1 MIAKIKMQ
9 KYEPLKQEPEILKF
23 WKDRRIYEKAKEKG
37 RGKKKFYFL
46 DGPPYTSGKVHLG
59 TAWNKSLKDMILR
72 YKRMRGLE
80 VLDRAGYDM
89 HGLPTENA
97 AEKELGIKKKEEI
110 EKFGVAKFVRTCKN
124 LSIKNMKIMNADF
137 QRLGVWMDFE
147 NAYQSV
153 KKEFIDGEW
162 WLVKKVHEKKRLYE
176 GLRSMAWDWR
186 HQTALAKH
194 ELEYKTIKDKS
205 IFVRMKVKGKEKE
218 YLIIWTTTPWTIAF
232 NLGIMVHPEFDYV
245 KCKVGSEYWIVAKA
259 LASAFISSVAGKKFQ
274 IVEEFKGKKLE
285 GTEYVHPFYDEL
297 KEHYDKIK
305 KEHPKTHTVVLSE
318 EYVDTSSG
326 SGLVHMA
333 PGCGPEDYE
342 VGHRNNIPAWNLV
355 KENGVYSDE
364 MGIFAGRHA
373 LKDNQSFTKDLE
385 KKGALVAQTQVEHE
399 YPHGQRSHHPVI
411 FRTTKQ
417 WFFKVEDIK
426 KDLIR
431 ENNKIKWVPKAGYNA
446 FNSWLENLRDNS
458 ISKQRYWGTP
468 IPIWK
473 NIDNP
478 DDYIVIGSVKELEE
492 LSGKK
497 VEEPHIPWIDEIII
511 EKDGKKYK
519 RVPDILDVWVDA
531 GTVSWN
537 SLDFPANKDNFKK
550 YFPPDFILEGKDQ
563 VRGWFNLLHIASMLS
578 MGKRSFNAAYMHGF
592 VNDAMGRKMS
602 KSLENY
608 ILPEE
613 VIEKYGADTFR
624 YYTLGGTNAGLDL
637 NYNFDGM
644 KVKHR
649 NLTVLWNLHNYLIDL
664 ANNSNTNPVDLKIR
678 KDRFST
684 EENYIFSKLNST
696 IRKAT
701 KLFEDYRLNDVPLL
715 IEDLFLKLSRTYIQL
730 TRDKSTGDDKKV
742 VLYTVYNVLMEVLKM
757 FAPIAPYITEKI
769 YQNLKNQFDLEKES
783 IHHFEWPKYD
793 EKSINKEL
801 ELEMDSTGEAI
812 QTILA
817 LREKIQLGVRWPLQE
832 AVIVT
837 KNEKT
842 VKAVESLKGIIKKQ
856 TNIKELDVQQSLPG
870 IKLSIKADYSQLG
883 PDFGKKAPQ
892 IIAKLTSESP
902 ETILS
907 HLEKEGKYTIK
918 LDKEKVKI
926 VKEHLI
932 VTRKVPVPYIE
943 GTFKNGF
950 VYLNK
955 DVDEELEAEGY
966 VRELMRRVQELRK
979 KAGLQKKD
987 KISLFIKTDEELK
1000 DTFNNFY
1007 SAIKGKVG
1015 ASSLKISDLK
1025 PSKKHKYE
1033 SRERVRDK
1041 KFELFL
1047 DKV

>member
-1 MIAKIKMQ
+1 MER
-9 KYEPLKQEPEILKF
+9 YDPLKQEPEIFKF
-23 WKDRRIYEKAKEKG
+23 WKDNKVYEKAKENNKN
-37 RGKKKFYFL
+37 KKKFYFL

-59 TAWNKSLKDMILR
+59 TAWNKSLKDSILR
-72 YKRMRGLE
+72 YKRMQGFN

-97 AEKELGIKKKEEI
+97 AEKELGIKNKDDIKT
-110 EKFGVAKFVRTCKN
+110 FGVAKFVKACKD
-124 LSIKNMKIMNADF
+124 LSIRNMKIMNVDF

-176 GLRSMAWDWR
+176 GLRSMAWDWQ

-194 ELEYKTIKDKS
+194 ELEYKNIKDRS
-205 IFVRMKVKGKEKE
+205 IYVKMKVKGKNE

-232 NLGIMVHPEFDYV
+232 NLGIMVNPKLDYV
-245 KCKVGSEYWIVAKA
+245 KCKVNNEYWVVAKV
-259 LASAFISSVAGKKFQ
+259 LASTLISSIAKKKFG
-274 IVEEFKGKKLE
+274 IVEEFKGKELE
-285 GTEYVHPFYDEL
+285 GLEYEPPFYEEL

-305 KEHPKTHTVVLSE
+305 EDHPKTHTVVMSE
-318 EYVDTSSG
+318 EYVDISSG

-342 VGHRNNIPAWNLV
+342 VGHRNNLPAWNLV
-355 KENGVYSDE
+355 KEDGTYSRE
-364 MGIFAGRHA
+364 MGPFSGMHA
-373 LKDNQSFTKDLE
+373 IKDNNKFTEHL
-385 KKGALVAQTQVEHE
+385 KKKNAVVAEQLVEHS
-399 YPHGQRSHHPVI
+399 YPHGQRSHEPVI

-426 KDLIR
+426 KDMIK

-468 IPIWK
+468 LPIWR
-473 NIDNP
+473 NVNDP
-478 DDYIVIGSVKELEE
+478 EDYIVIGSNKELEE

-511 EKDGKKYK
+511 EKDGNKYK

-537 SLDFPANKDNFKK
+537 SLDFSISKDNFKK
-550 YFPPDFILEGKDQ
+550 YFPADFILEGKDQ
-563 VRGWFNLLHIASMLS
+563 IRGWFNLLHVASMLS

-592 VNDAMGRKMS
+592 INDAKGRKMS
-602 KSLENY
+602 KSLGNY

-613 VIEKYGADTFR
+613 VIGKYGADTLR
-624 YYTLGGTNAGLDL
+624 YYMISGANPGLDL
-637 NYNFDGM
+637 NYNFDDM
-644 KVKHR
+644 KVKYR

-664 ANNSNTNPVDLKIR
+664 ATNANINPKDLKLK
-678 KDRFST
+678 KDSLSI
-684 EENYIFSKLNST
+684 EEKYIFSKLNST
-696 IRKAT
+696 IKKVT
-701 KLFEDYRLNDVPLL
+701 KLFEEYKLNETPLL
-715 IEDLFLKLSRTYIQL
+715 VEDLFLKLSRTYIQL
-730 TRDKSTGDDKKV
+730 TREKSIGDEKKV
-742 VLYTVYNVLMEVLKM
+742 VLFTVYNVLVKALKI

-769 YQNLKNQFDLEKES
+769 YQNLKKEFDLEESS

-801 ELEMDSTGEAI
+801 ENEMDNISDI
-812 QTILA
+812 LQTIFY
-817 LREKIQLGVRWPLQE
+817 LREKIQMGVRWPLQK

-837 KNEKT
+837 HDEKT
-842 VKAVESLKGIIKKQ
+842 IKAVEKLKAIIKKQ
-856 TNIKELDVQQSLPG
+856 SNIKELDVQQSLQG
-870 IKLSIKADYSQLG
+870 IKQIIKADYSKIG

-907 HLEKEGKYTIK
+907 HIEKEGKFPLK
-918 LDKEKVKI
+918 VGKEKVNI

-932 VTRKVPVPYIE
+932 VTRQVPAPYLE
-943 GTFKNGF
+943 GIFKNGF

-955 DVDEELEAEGY
+955 NVDEELEAEGY
-966 VRELMRRVQELRK
+966 AREIMRRVQELRK
-979 KAGLQKKD
+979 KIGLQKKD
-987 KISLFIKTDEELK
+987 RISLFIKTDEELK
-1000 DTFNNFY
+1000 DMLNNFY
-1007 SAIKGKVG
+1007 STIKGKVG
-1015 ASSLKISDLK
+1015 ASTLKISNLE
-1025 PSKKHKYE
+1025 PSKKHKHE
-1033 SRERVRDK
+1033 SKEKVRDK